1 MTPAD
6 PPVPQHPAAPS
17 PPRPAPPSPP
27 QAAAGLLA
35 RGYAFVVVGLRWFI
49 IAGGIAAV
57 AVAIVFLPTLNA
69 GSSGLS
75 NLIPPGSAAAH
86 AEADASRLFGFPIDA
101 AVAIVQRNPHGLPA
115 ATLDRSVRQAVAVDR
130 TLAGQSSQFAQAAAA
145 AEALAKAAQTGP
157 AQLLTG
163 PVSPGPPGGIP
174 GLAGV
179 FPLPNA
185 TGLLPATA
193 EHSTTVI
200 TFLYFRP
207 GTSFGAQTAGA
218 NAYIRWYLN
227 QPSDDVIGVTG
238 PIPAEYAQSQIVSH
252 DLWWVELFT
261 VLAIAVIVGLRFR
274 SAGAPLAA
282 LACAGTAYVLAV
294 RIVAWTAQRM
304 GVSLPPDLE
313 PVLVVLL
320 LGVSTDYS
328 VFFLDGMRTRLAQGL
343 PRLRAARLATAEYS
357 PIIVVAGLI
366 VAGATASLAVARTTL
381 LQAFGPGLAL
391 TVLTAMVVSMTLG
404 PALMAVFGG
413 MIFSP
418 VLTRRRRR
426 PRAVERGNIA
436 ATPARLAATKPVA
449 LLIVAAC
456 TAGLLGAAWG
466 ARDLRLGSPL
476 IRELPASA
484 TAVRASTA
492 ASDGF
497 APGILS
503 PTEILVI
510 GPGVARQTAAL
521 ARLQHELAGQPGV
534 AEVAGPASLPSPAS
548 VPGSV
553 AALNP
558 MLASSGNAAR
568 FVVVEKTDPL
578 DATAISR
585 VRALQD
591 RLPALGRSAGLT
603 GENGL
608 TGANGPAGLSGPPG
622 VRFEVAGQTALTG
635 DSINS
640 IFADLGRVVLAIMLV
655 TLILLALFLR
665 SLLAPVYL
673 LAASI
678 LAVFATLGLSL
689 LICQHFLGT
698 GSMVYFVPFAAGV
711 LLISL
716 GSDYNVFVV
725 GRIWEEARRRP
736 VPDAVAVAAPQASRA
751 ITTAGVALAA
761 SFAMLAVIPLEQ
773 FRQLAITMAV
783 GVIIDA
789 IAVRSLLVPALV
801 ALFGRLGMWPGA
813 RQVTA
818 EAEPRPEAASA
829 GDPAVRR

>member
-49 IAGGIAAV
+49 IAGWIAAV